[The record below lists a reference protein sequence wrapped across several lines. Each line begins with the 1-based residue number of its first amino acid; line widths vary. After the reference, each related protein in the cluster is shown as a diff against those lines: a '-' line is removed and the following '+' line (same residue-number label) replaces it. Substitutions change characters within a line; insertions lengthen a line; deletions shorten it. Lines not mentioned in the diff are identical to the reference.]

1 VRKLF
6 DDVDVILTPT
16 TPFPAPLIGQHHLV
30 IDGAEVPLRP
40 LIGLYTQP
48 ISFIGLPALSV
59 PVHGIG
65 PLPLG
70 VQLVARAWGERAL
83 LRVAAALERQR
94 R

>member
-1 VRKLF
+1 MV
-6 DDVDVILTPT
+6 LTPT
-16 TPFPAPLIGQHHLV
+16 TPFPAPLIGEQHIV

-59 PVHGIG
+59 PVRGTG

-70 VQLVARAWGERAL
+70 VQLIAAPWRESAL
-83 LRVAAALERQR
+83 LRVAAVLEADGVVTTEIAR
-94 R
+94 